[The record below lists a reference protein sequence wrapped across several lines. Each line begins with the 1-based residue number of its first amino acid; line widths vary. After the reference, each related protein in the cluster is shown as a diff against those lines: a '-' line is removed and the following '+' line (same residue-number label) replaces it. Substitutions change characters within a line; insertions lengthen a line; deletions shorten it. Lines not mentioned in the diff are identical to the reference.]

1 MDSQKRALRL
11 RMSACFS
18 DRSRG
23 GFTLVELLVSISII
37 GILSAVLLPAVQRA
51 REAARRL
58 SCQSN
63 LRQIGLA
70 LQSYHQTFGTFPP
83 GSLEHRPFGGPTS
96 LKNFSW
102 SALLLGHLEQSGVAS
117 AIDFNVPF
125 DHEANATIARSRLPI
140 FLCPSSSVQIHD
152 QAGRTDY
159 GGLYGQ
165 RITTRNDTNN
175 GVLIYDRPIR
185 MIDILDGMTN
195 TLAVAEDSLTVHL
208 DIAHDSLIPKP
219 RWIDGDNIF
228 EQAYGV
234 NDPRAISRDRRTQK
248 ITFIDNEI
256 RSEHLGGATSVF
268 ACGRIQFLS
277 NDIETSVLGAII
289 SRDGGEVLELPVE

>member
-1 MDSQKRALRL
+1 MYAS
-11 RMSACFS
+11 FS
-18 DRSRG
+18 ERSKG

-37 GILSAVLLPAVQRA
+37 GILSAILLPAVQQA

-63 LRQIGLA
+63 LRQIGIA
-70 LQSYHQTFGTFPP
+70 LQSYHQTFGSFPP
-83 GSLEHRPFGGPTS
+83 GSLDHRPFGGSPA

-102 SALLLGHLEQSGVAS
+102 SALILGHLEQSGVAS
-117 AIDFNVPF
+117 AIDFSFPF

-140 FLCPSSSVQIHD
+140 YLCPSSSVQVRE

-159 GGLYGQ
+159 GGLFGQ

-175 GVLIYDRPIR
+175 GVLIYDRPMR
-185 MIDILDGMTN
+185 MVDIMDGITN
-195 TLAVAEDSLTVHL
+195 TLAVAEDSITTNLDAVHV
-208 DIAHDSLIPKP
+208 SLIPKP

-234 NDPRAISRDRRTQK
+234 NDPKAISRDRRTQK

-256 RSEHLGGATSVF
+256 RSEHQGGATSVF

-277 NDIETSVLGAII
+277 NEIEPTVLAAII
-289 SRDGGEVLELPVE
+289 SRDGGEVLELTVE